1 MEKKITG
8 VKELL
13 EGITEEPSE
22 PKGIRELKGDNLY
35 GLEPHTWGEPTSL
48 FGQDAAS
55 RLGIDMGAPSIKT
68 AMLRQALLHPT
79 PEDMEKIA
87 LLSPLI
93 QGGKFFAKGVGKVI
107 KGVGKAIKGVGKAGG
122 KGSSNFGKKSRNF
135 FSNRRQASAVKS
147 QTAKAERAATH
158 AAKTEGMSPGRRMMS
173 NVGHQASEVA
183 RGTPG
188 KALAA
193 GGTAW
198 SLSDGVNATKKLRNP
213 GVGGYG
219 A

>member
-35 GLEPHTWGEPTSL
+35 GLEPPTWGEPTSL

-93 QGGKFFAKGVGKVI
+93 QGGKFLA
-107 KGVGKAIKGVGKAGG
+107 KGVGKAIKGVGKAVG

-173 NVGHQASEVA
+173 NVGHRASEVA

-198 SLSDGVNATKKLRNP
+198 ALSDGVNATKKLRNP